1 MSTRRAKFH
10 KYLVKHQ
17 KYQKY
22 FNRKGYTPRP
32 MIDEVGSEEGEMLVD
47 ELFCGWLV
55 DMYHYRHKLINESQ
69 SFN

>member
-22 FNRKGYTPRP
+22 FNRKGYVPRP
-32 MIDEVGSEEGEMLVD
+32 MFDEVGTEEGEMLVD
-47 ELFCGWLV
+47 EWFCGLLV
-55 DMYHYRHKLINESQ
+55 DMYHHRRKLINESQ
-69 SFN
+69 SLN